1 VILHKPSYSEFV
13 SVRGARCH
21 VRRWGDPDAPMLM
34 MLHGWMDMSATFQFV
49 VDAFE
54 QRWNIVAPD
63 WRGYGQSSR
72 RGDTYGLPDYVA
84 DLDALIDH
92 YSPDAPV
99 RLLGH
104 SMGGNIGGLYSGI
117 RAHRVAKFVNLE
129 GLGLLLPATK
139 PGAQRLR
146 GWVDDVRAPVAER
159 IFANP
164 GELAARLMRAN
175 PRLTPARADFL
186 AAHFCVEQADGQV
199 RLAAD
204 PYARF
209 FMPMRFD
216 RDDIVDCWRNTTAEV
231 LLCVAKE
238 SHIMQAF
245 ETHLDDLHRYMD
257 CWPRGEHQFI
267 GDAGH
272 NMHHDQP
279 GVIAALTEEFLSR

>member
-1 VILHKPSYSEFV
+1 
-13 SVRGARCH
+13 
-21 VRRWGDPDAPMLM
+21 MLM

-146 GWVDDVRAPVAER
+146 GWVDDVRAPIFSRR
-159 IFANP
+159 ISAWSKRT
-164 GELAARLMRAN
+164 ARCVSRPIRTRAFSC
-175 PRLTPARADFL
+175 RCA
-186 AAHFCVEQADGQV
+186 
-199 RLAAD
+199 
-204 PYARF
+204 
-209 FMPMRFD
+209 
-216 RDDIVDCWRNTTAEV
+216 
-231 LLCVAKE
+231 
-238 SHIMQAF
+238 S
-245 ETHLDDLHRYMD
+245 
-257 CWPRGEHQFI
+257 
-267 GDAGH
+267 
-272 NMHHDQP
+272 
-279 GVIAALTEEFLSR
+279 IAMT